1 MSVASSSNSNNLPSG
16 ARKRKLNP
24 NHHQNH
30 SDPKQQKL
38 SFLPQTR
45 YPSDSVDLDP
55 DNMASSS
62 SPSGRNNHKIS
73 LTNSHAAKVSTNHTK
88 KPGQGKKLV
97 IKNRKGSS
105 HWIYFVYSFYYVRYE
120 NNRL

>member
-1 MSVASSSNSNNLPSG
+1 MSVASSGNSSCLASG
-16 ARKRKLNP
+16 SRKRKLNQ

-30 SDPKQQKL
+30 SDPKQLKL
-38 SFLPQTR
+38 SFRPQAR
-45 YPSDSVDLDP
+45 YPSDSLDLDP

-73 LTNSHAAKVSTNHTK
+73 LTNSHAAKVSSNHTK

-97 IKNRKGSS
+97 IKNRKGSQS
-105 HWIYFVYSFYYVRYE
+105 PPLPVRLTLFMYVFY
-120 NNRL
+120 